1 MKTKVKEN
9 NDYLMTKIADTKAI
23 FTKRNKYNFSKFLEM
38 NEETIKSFLNL
49 EKLLEEE
56 NPEKIEDTLFYVPNA
71 EHTNIVLN
79 LDTCNYYKMV
89 QYNNVTLKMPKPLC
103 DGIVTKDKSKSLV
116 VFPGD
121 CIVVAGID
129 KASGTRFIF
138 HAGWR
143 GVAANIAKE
152 MAKKLKEIGV
162 SLKNMEIIIF
172 PSISREFLTLDE
184 KNAQSFKT
192 YGDSMR
198 WNEEIGQYNIDLI
211 SILESQLQQEGF
223 DQEKIFKMD
232 YCTYSSYD
240 TELDEYKFNSYRRD
254 KSIHRNAAILL
265 GEYI

>member
-1 MKTKVKEN
+1 MKIEENNEYIITKV
-9 NDYLMTKIADTKAI
+9 AGTKAI

-79 LDTCNYYKMV
+79 LDTCTYYKMV
-89 QYNNVTLKMPKPLC
+89 QYNKLILKMPKPLC
-103 DGIVTKDKSKSLV
+103 DGIVTQDATKNLV

-121 CIVVAGID
+121 CIVAAGID
-129 KASGTRFIF
+129 KISGIRFIF

-143 GVAANIAKE
+143 GVANNIAKNMSVE
-152 MAKKLKEIGV
+152 LKKLGV
-162 SLKNMEIIIF
+162 RLKNMEIIIF

-184 KNAQSFKT
+184 KNAQSFQT
-192 YGDSMR
+192 GDSMR
-198 WNEEIGQYNIDLI
+198 WNEEIGQYNIDLV
-211 SILESQLQQEGF
+211 SILKSQLIKEGF
-223 DQEKIFKMD
+223 CEKNISEMD

-265 GEYI
+265 GE

>member
-1 MKTKVKEN
+1 MKIEEN
-9 NDYLMTKIADTKAI
+9 NEYIITKIADTKAI

-79 LDTCNYYKMV
+79 LDTCTYYKMV
-89 QYNNVTLKMPKPLC
+89 QYNKLILKMPKPLC
-103 DGIVTKDKSKSLV
+103 DGIVTQDATKNLV

-121 CIVVAGID
+121 CIVAAGID
-129 KASGTRFIF
+129 KISGIRFIF

-143 GVAANIAKE
+143 GVANNIAKNMSVE
-152 MAKKLKEIGV
+152 LKKLGV
-162 SLKNMEIIIF
+162 RLKNMEIIIF

-184 KNAQSFKT
+184 KNAQSFQT
-192 YGDSMR
+192 GDSMR
-198 WNEEIGQYNIDLI
+198 WNEEIGQYNIDLV
-211 SILESQLQQEGF
+211 SILKSQLIKEGF
-223 DQEKIFKMD
+223 CEKNISEMD

-265 GEYI
+265 GE

>member
-129 KASGTRFIF
+129 KAPGTRFIF

>member
-1 MKTKVKEN
+1 
-9 NDYLMTKIADTKAI
+9 
-23 FTKRNKYNFSKFLEM
+23 
-38 NEETIKSFLNL
+38 
-49 EKLLEEE
+49 
-56 NPEKIEDTLFYVPNA
+56 
-71 EHTNIVLN
+71 
-79 LDTCNYYKMV
+79 MV

-223 DQEKIFKMD
+223 DQEKILKMD

-240 TELDEYKFNSYRRD
+240 NGLNDYKFNSYRRD

-265 GEYI
+265 GEY